1 MRGGRSCWHGSI
13 FLPETYIYPL
23 HYTILQAAQ
32 IPRGVPMTSLLM
44 CALERECYCIPKSH
58 KALYDLPIVA
68 KSLCLCQV
76 LASHRGLMLGGFQ
89 GQLRVPLLLISGKSA
104 KTAALNIVLSMEP
117 GRVGDDGLLPS
128 NSIEPHEWA
137 IHI

>member
-1 MRGGRSCWHGSI
+1 
-13 FLPETYIYPL
+13 
-23 HYTILQAAQ
+23 
-32 IPRGVPMTSLLM
+32 
-44 CALERECYCIPKSH
+44 
-58 KALYDLPIVA
+58 
-68 KSLCLCQV
+68 
-76 LASHRGLMLGGFQ
+76 MLGGFQ

-117 GRVGDDGLLPS
+117 GRGGGDDGLLPS